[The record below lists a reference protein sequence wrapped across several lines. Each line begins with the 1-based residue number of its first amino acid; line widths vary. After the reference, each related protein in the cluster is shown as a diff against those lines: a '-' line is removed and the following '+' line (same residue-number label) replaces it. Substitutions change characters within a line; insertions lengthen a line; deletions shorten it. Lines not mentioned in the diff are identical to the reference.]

1 MRSAAGSWQSRYLS
15 HSHIM
20 CKISQDR
27 GSCSAEEIERNG
39 VTYGVE
45 VKYGWVSSASGGC
58 I

>member
-20 CKISQDR
+20 CKIGQNR
-27 GSCSAEEIERNG
+27 GSCSVEEIERNG

-45 VKYGWVSSASGGC
+45 VKYGRVSSASGGC

>member
-20 CKISQDR
+20 YKIRQDR

-45 VKYGWVSSASGGC
+45 VKYG
-58 I
+58 

>member
-1 MRSAAGSWQSRYLS
+1 MS

-20 CKISQDR
+20 CKIRQNR

-45 VKYGWVSSASGGC
+45 VKYG
-58 I
+58 